1 MMMMTGKQVVTVED
15 TAAVVNPFGAA
26 TVADWI
32 RFCDVKAATQ
42 RTYDKAVK
50 SFVGYLANNGIEQPQ
65 REDVIAY
72 RKWMVDEDDDGNS
85 GANAVFKVSTAR
97 LYLVVVKKFFRWLSS
112 KMFYPNV
119 AADVKLPQM
128 GAEGTE
134 EHAHDALTLTESR
147 QVISSFKT
155 TDEKTLRDKCIMSLM
170 LCSGLRS
177 IEVVRLDIGDWE
189 KRRGIWFIKVHGK
202 GRAGKVD
209 SVQISEPVKA
219 MIDEYLSVRPK
230 GKKGTPLFISTA
242 NRNRGQRLQTQTVSR
257 LAKKTFANVGIVS
270 ERITCHSCRATSV
283 TLMLEAGVPIRE
295 VQRVMRHRSPVTT
308 EIYANDI
315 SKYNNRGVKVLSNLL
330 FAA

>member
-1 MMMMTGKQVVTVED
+1 MATNLQVTTMES
-15 TAAVVNPFGAA
+15 TAAGTVVNNPFVTA
-26 TVADWI
+26 TIADWI
-32 RFCDVKAATQ
+32 KFCDVKAATQ

-50 SFVGYLANNGIEQPQ
+50 SFVGYLASNGIEQPQ

-72 RKWMVDEDDDGNS
+72 RKWMVDEDNN

-112 KMFYPNV
+112 KLIYPNV

-134 EHAHDALTLTESR
+134 EHAHDALTLSESR
-147 QVISSFKT
+147 QVISSFKA
-155 TDEKTLRDKCIMSLM
+155 TDEKTLRDKCIMSMM

-177 IEVVRLDIGDWE
+177 IEIVRLDIGDIE
-189 KRRGIWFIKVHGK
+189 KRRGQWFVRVHGK
-202 GRAGKVD
+202 ARAGKVD

-257 LAKKTFANVGIVS
+257 LAKKTFADIGIVS

-295 VQRVMRHRSPVTT
+295 VQRVMRHRSPATT
-308 EIYANDI
+308 EIYAADLN
-315 SKYNNRGVKVLSNLL
+315 KYNNRGVKFLSNLL